1 HAHVH
6 TQSCAICQQPVVAEK
21 KAKLTHVE
29 FNPFSTHHRGRQQ
42 RATSLKLSALL
53 LKKHKEKKS
62 QELPKGPKVGIA
74 NMEKLMSLLREPETS
89 NA

>member
-1 HAHVH
+1 MYLFAIPSFPAHVFS
-6 TQSCAICQQPVVAEK
+6 QCMFFFIKV
-21 KAKLTHVE
+21 KLFPLQYLTWVCCC
-29 FNPFSTHHRGRQQ
+29 
-42 RATSLKLSALL
+42 LS
-53 LKKHKEKKS
+53 HQEKKS

>member
-6 TQSCAICQQPVVAEK
+6 TLRVVVNEYEAICQQPVVAEK

-29 FNPFSTHHRGRQQ
+29 FNPYLTCVCCCLSHH
-42 RATSLKLSALL
+42 
-53 LKKHKEKKS
+53 EKKG

-74 NMEKLMSLLREPETS
+74 NMEKMLSLLREPETS